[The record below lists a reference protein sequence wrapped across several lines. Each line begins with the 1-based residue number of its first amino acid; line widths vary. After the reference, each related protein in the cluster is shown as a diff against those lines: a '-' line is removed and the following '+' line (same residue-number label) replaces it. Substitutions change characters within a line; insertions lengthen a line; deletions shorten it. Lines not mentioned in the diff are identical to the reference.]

1 MFFLAAATVALVLWA
16 RPSHGPSNVLFVGGP
31 VVTMAEPPLAE
42 ALWIEDGRI
51 RAVGGDEVVEAAR
64 TAGAQTVDL
73 GGATLMPGLIEPHT
87 HPLAT
92 AMLGSAIDVSGF
104 THATPEEVRAALE
117 EGVAAFSPQPWLIA
131 FGWDPVMMPD
141 LEPPTL
147 AELDA
152 LSPDKPLAVLTQM
165 MHQAYVNTAALRAA
179 GITRDTPDPPG
190 ASFGRDA
197 DGEPNGVIHEV
208 AALDKILEALPQA
221 PSAVSSLLLRWQYGA
236 YADAGYTTIGVLGP
250 VGRAEDPI
258 GLMRAL
264 GEDPNVPIRTV
275 IYGLPQQ
282 LDDKSAPADPVDAN
296 VIVRGVKF
304 WMDGSPYTGG
314 AAFEEPYE
322 DTTFVRERL
331 HILPGHLAPLNYEPE
346 AFTEAFTRFHV
357 AGYQVAVHAQGE
369 RAVELAL
376 DTVDTVLAKHPR
388 PNHGHRLEHNALIRE
403 DQIVRAHELGVE
415 LSFFVDHIYY
425 YGHQL
430 PQMIGERT
438 ERYMPVGTAF
448 QRGAAPTIHSDNPA
462 TPVGPFRAMRTA
474 INRMPRVGEQP
485 LGPDQAITRQQ
496 ALEAMTIHAA
506 RQLGVDRDRGSLEVG
521 KAGDLVVL
529 SRNPLDTPAAQF
541 PDIEVVGTFVG
552 GQPVDTRSASLPNLR
567 IGVDAVGQLLN
578 R

>member
-1 MFFLAAATVALVLWA
+1 
-16 RPSHGPSNVLFVGGP
+16 
-31 VVTMAEPPLAE
+31 MAEPPLAE
-42 ALWIEDGRI
+42 ALWVEDGRI
-51 RAVGGDEVVEAAR
+51 RAVGGDEVVEAAGA
-64 TAGAQTVDL
+64 AGAQTIDL

-104 THATPEEVRAALE
+104 THDTPEEVRTALR
-117 EGVAAFSPQPWLIA
+117 EGVDGFSPQPWLIA

-152 LSPDKPLAVLTQM
+152 LSPNKPLAILTQM
-165 MHQAYVNTAALRAA
+165 MHEAFVNTAALRAA

-197 DGEPNGVIHEV
+197 EGEPNGVIHEV
-208 AALDKILEALPQA
+208 AALDKVLAALPQA
-221 PSAVSSLLLRWQYGA
+221 PPAVSSLLLRWQYGA

-264 GEDPNVPIRTV
+264 GDDPSVPLRTV

-282 LDDKSAPADPVDAN
+282 LDDEAAPADPADAD

-322 DTTFVRERL
+322 DTAFVRERL
-331 HILPGHLAPLNYEPE
+331 HVPPGYLAPLNHEPE

-357 AGYQVAVHAQGE
+357 AGYQVAIHAQGE
-369 RAVELAL
+369 RAIELAL
-376 DTVDTVLAKHPR
+376 DTVDEVLAKYPR

-403 DQIVRAHELGVE
+403 DQITRAKALGVE

-430 PQMIGERT
+430 PKMIGDRT

-474 INRMPRVGEQP
+474 ITRMPRVGQTQ
-485 LGPDQAITRQQ
+485 LGPGEAITRQQ

-506 RQLGVDRDRGSLEVG
+506 RQLGVDQDRGSLEVG
-521 KAGDLVVL
+521 KAGDVVIL
-529 SRNPLDTPAAQF
+529 DRNPLDTPAEQF
-541 PDIEVVGTFVG
+541 PEIEVVGTFVA
-552 GQPVDTRSASLPNLR
+552 GQPVDARKASLPNLR
-567 IGVDAVGQLLN
+567 IGLHAVGELLN